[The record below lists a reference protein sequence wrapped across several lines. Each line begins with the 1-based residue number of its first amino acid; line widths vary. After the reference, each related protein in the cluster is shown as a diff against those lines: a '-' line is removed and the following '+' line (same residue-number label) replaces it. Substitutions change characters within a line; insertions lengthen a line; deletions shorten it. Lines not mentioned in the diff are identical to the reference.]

1 MYMCGWQMNILIV
14 TLRKSHGMVRHVDM
28 DVRIPLNILCTLIA
42 ISAVYISVV
51 CISKVTGCFIAVVF
65 LFFV

>member
-1 MYMCGWQMNILIV
+1 MCGWQMNILIV
-14 TLRKSHGMVRHVDM
+14 TLRKSHGMVRYVDM
-28 DVRIPLNILCTLIA
+28 DVSIPLNILCTLID

-51 CISKVTGCFIAVVF
+51 WISKVTGCFIAVVF